1 MARDTFPVND
11 KERSGQLKTGGFLFP
26 RGVTV
31 WHFVVIPPLAMG
43 AVITLFRWLERF
55 FLDPATGSGD
65 RFYPVARI
73 LAIGLAM
80 SLVMAWLAFRHR
92 REYQA
97 RIQAQNEDLVTT
109 RDFLSNVI
117 ETSAE
122 VVITLDA
129 EGRITSW
136 NRTAEEVYGWTRDEM
151 LGKTCERLYASEE
164 GQTNLFL
171 QHSKK
176 IQVGGLVRHEEATH
190 RRSDGSI
197 VMVHVTLSPLFDRSG
212 RYVGATS
219 LIHDVTELMELQSRL
234 VDQER
239 MAALGQMA
247 AAVAH
252 EIKNPLAGIRGA
264 CEILLKGAG
273 DDSLRLE
280 LGEEGLYQVDR
291 LNRFT
296 NNLLAFARPKAGKP
310 VPARIDL
317 IVDRVLKMISGD
329 PKNKAIRVDRKYD
342 PELSHV
348 LVDPEQMEQ
357 VFFNVLLNAGQ
368 AMNLNGTITITTGST
383 GGHIIVSVRDT
394 GSGIPEDVTPHMF
407 EPFFTTRAK
416 GTGLGLAIVRK
427 IIHDH
432 GGSVRAVSPADEGAG
447 TEIVIRLPAEA

>member
-1 MARDTFPVND
+1 MAPDKFPVTG
-11 KERSGQLKTGGFLFP
+11 KERSGRLKTGGFLFP

-43 AVITLFRWLERF
+43 AVITLFRWVEHYL
-55 FLDPATGSGD
+55 LDPATGSGD
-65 RFYPVARI
+65 GFYPVARI
-73 LAIGLAM
+73 LTISLAM
-80 SLVMAWLAFRHR
+80 SLVLAWLAFRHR

-97 RIQAQNEDLVTT
+97 RIKAQNEDLVAT

-122 VVITLDA
+122 VIITLDA
-129 EGRITSW
+129 DGRITSW
-136 NRTAEEVYGWTRDEM
+136 NRTAEEIYGWTRDEM
-151 LGKTCERLYASEE
+151 LGETCERMYASDE
-164 GQTNLFL
+164 GRSNLFL
-171 QHSKK
+171 IHTKK
-176 IQVGGLVRHEEATH
+176 LQMGCLVRHEEAAH

-197 VMVHVTLSPLFDRSG
+197 IMVHVTLSPLFDGSG
-212 RYVGATS
+212 QYVGATS

-234 VDQER
+234 VAQER

-273 DDSLRLE
+273 SDHLRTE
-280 LGEEGLYQVDR
+280 LGEEGLAQVDR

-310 VPARIDL
+310 VPAQIDL
-317 IVDRVLKMISGD
+317 IVDRVLKMIAGD
-329 PKNKAIRVDRKYD
+329 PKNKDVQVDRKYD
-342 PELSHV
+342 PDLGHV

-357 VFFNVLLNAGQ
+357 VFFNVLLNACQ
-368 AMNLNGTITITTGST
+368 AMDLNGTITITTGST

-416 GTGLGLAIVRK
+416 GTGLGLAIVHK

-432 GGSVRAVSPADEGAG
+432 GGSIRAVPPTDGGAG
-447 TEIVIRLPAEA
+447 TEIVIRLPVEV